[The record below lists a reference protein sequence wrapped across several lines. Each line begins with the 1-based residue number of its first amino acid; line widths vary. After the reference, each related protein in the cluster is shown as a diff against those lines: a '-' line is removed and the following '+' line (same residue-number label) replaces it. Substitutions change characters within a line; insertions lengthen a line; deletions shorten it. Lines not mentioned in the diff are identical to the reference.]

1 MKKKV
6 LLCLMALLVITSMI
20 GCNNSTSKE
29 NEEAKE
35 IKIKNA
41 DLNLINSAMNDEN
54 TIIVDVRDDSSYN
67 GFKPNKDLDGGHI
80 DTAVQFPISWLNIV
94 EDDSKLQALL
104 DEKNITKD
112 KNIIAYCN
120 VGKKSGD
127 FLNKLKSL
135 GYENLNNYSIK
146 EYLSEDGVKLV
157 KYPNYELLVSPS
169 WVNNL
174 IVGKEVET
182 YNGDDYVILE
192 CTYDG
197 IKDYEKGHVKNAM
210 FVDTNY
216 VEEGPNWNLKS
227 DKDLFDLINKYEIN
241 EDTTV
246 IVYGKPSMGAER
258 VFVTLKYLGVKD
270 VRVLNGGK
278 EAWVN
283 AGYKLDTTKEVKRI
297 TEGRKNNNNITFDK
311 PANKNLVIN
320 VDGAKEILNDEN
332 GKLVSVRTYDEYV
345 GKTSG
350 YSYFDRKGRI
360 KGSVWCNSGS
370 TSQDMDNF
378 EDIDGTHR
386 SLSEISDYY
395 KEIGLSKNNKI
406 AFYCGTGWR
415 ASLTLVNAMVLG
427 YEDVSLFDDGWFVW
441 SLDPDNNPIEFG
453 DIK

>member
-1 MKKKV
+1 MKKKI
-6 LLCLMALLVITSMI
+6 LLSCLVTLLVITSMI
-20 GCNNSTSKE
+20 GCNNKE
-29 NEEAKE
+29 TEQQTKKE
-35 IKIKNA
+35 IEIKKT
-41 DLNLINSAMNDEN
+41 DLSLVNSAVTDEN
-54 TIIVDVRDDSSYN
+54 TIVIDVRDDSSYN
-67 GFKPNKDLDGGHI
+67 GFKPNKDLAGGHI
-80 DTAVQFPISWLNIV
+80 KSAIQFPITWLDLV
-94 EDDSKLQALL
+94 KDDSDLQTLL
-104 DEKNITKD
+104 NEKNITKD

-120 VGKKSGD
+120 VGKKSEK
-127 FLNKLKSL
+127 FLNKLKDL

-146 EYLSEDGVKLV
+146 EYLSEENTKLV
-157 KYPNYELLVSPS
+157 KYSNYEILVSPS
-169 WVNNL
+169 WVNDL
-174 IVGKEVET
+174 IDGKEVES
-182 YNGDDYVILE
+182 YNGDDFLILE

-197 IKDYEKGHVKNAM
+197 LKDYENGHVKNAM
-210 FVDTNY
+210 FLDTNY

-227 DKDLFDLINKYEIN
+227 DKELFDLLDKYSIN

-278 EAWVN
+278 DAWVS
-283 AGYKLDTTKEVKRI
+283 AGYELDNTKDVKRI
-297 TEGRKNNNNITFDK
+297 TEGRKNNEKISFTQ
-311 PANKNLVIN
+311 PANKDLVIN
-320 VDGAKEILNDEN
+320 VDGAKNILSDEN

-360 KGSVWCNSGS
+360 KDSVWCNSGT

-386 SLSEISDYY
+386 SLSEVDSYY
-395 KEIGLSKNNKI
+395 KEIGLNKDNKI

-415 ASLTLVNAMVLG
+415 ASLTLVDAMMLG
-427 YEDVSLFDDGWFVW
+427 YENVSLFDDGWFVW
-441 SLDPDNNPIEFG
+441 SLDPDNNPIEIG

>member
-1 MKKKV
+1 MKKRI
-6 LLCLMALLVITSMI
+6 LLCFMALFIITSMI
-20 GCNNSTSKE
+20 GCNDKKSEES
-29 NEEAKE
+29 NETKE
-35 IKIKNA
+35 IKIKKA
-41 DLNLINSAMNDEN
+41 DLDLINTAKNDEN

-80 DTAVQFPISWLNIV
+80 KSAIQFPIKWLDIAKDNA
-94 EDDSKLQALL
+94 KLQTLL
-104 DEKNITKD
+104 DQKNITKD

-120 VGKKSGD
+120 VGKKSEQ
-127 FLNKLKSL
+127 FLNKLKDL
-135 GYENLNNYSIK
+135 GYKNLNNYSIK
-146 EYLSEDGVKLV
+146 EYLSEENTKLV
-157 KYPNYELLVSPS
+157 KYPNYELLVSAS
-169 WVNNL
+169 WVNDL
-174 IVGKEVET
+174 IDGKDVES

-210 FVDTNY
+210 YMDTND

-278 EAWVN
+278 EAWVS
-283 AGYKLDTTKEVKRI
+283 AGYELDTNKDVKRI
-297 TEGRKNNNNITFDK
+297 TEGRKNNEKISFTK

-320 VDGAKEILNDEN
+320 VDGAKNILNDEN
-332 GKLVSVRTYDEYV
+332 GRLVSVRTYDEYI

-360 KGSVWCNSGS
+360 KNSIWCNSGE
-370 TSQDMDNF
+370 TSQDMSNF

-386 SLSEISDYY
+386 SLSEVDLYY
-395 KEIGLSKNNKI
+395 KEIGLNKNNKI

-415 ASLTLVNAMVLG
+415 ASLTLVDAMILG
-427 YEDVSLFDDGWFVW
+427 YKDVSLFDDGWFVW
-441 SLDPDNNPIEFG
+441 SLDPDNNPIEIG